1 MFRLFQRI
9 LEAIEPQQQLSGKDP
24 LKTGNVKRIR
34 DGAKRIENIKAI
46 CDLGKMHARA
56 MRDSSLEPTLLASE
70 RKNYE
75 TYKRDAILSASRP
88 TDNSLRDSTL
98 RLIIDL
104 CVYGGDDSEA
114 KHLLN
119 AVEADSMRRE
129 ILEEHPGLA
138 S

>member
-1 MFRLFQRI
+1 LFQRI

-24 LKTGNVKRIR
+24 LKTGNVKRI
-34 DGAKRIENIKAI
+34 KVI

-75 TYKRDAILSASRP
+75 TYKRDAILSANRL
-88 TDNSLRDSTL
+88 TDNTLRDSTL

-114 KHLLN
+114 KHLQN